1 MADERIEEYL
11 ETILY
16 LIRKND
22 SPAKTKQIAQELDVS
37 QPSVTEML
45 GKLSTLGLVQ
55 YTPYHG
61 VTFTETGYDRAKQIK
76 RRHQLI
82 ERFLVDLLGID
93 TDAAHKEACTMEHAV
108 SDDVLENMCAMLGH
122 PDTCPDGNP
131 IPIGECCTKDEGD
144 EQFVML
150 SDMNGGENAKI
161 LAIACTQKIRQRLS
175 SLGLMVGDSVTVK
188 RKLKEGTISISTK
201 GTEIAVGSDI
211 AKKII
216 VKRVVA

>member
-1 MADERIEEYL
+1 MKDERIEEYL

-45 GKLSTLGLVQ
+45 GKLSSLGFVQ

-61 VTFTETGYDRAKQIK
+61 VTFTDTGFEIAQKIK
-76 RRHQLI
+76 RRHQLL
-82 ERFLVDLLGID
+82 EKFLVEVLRID
-93 TDAAHKEACTMEHAV
+93 TDVAHKEACTMEHTV
-108 SDDVLENMCAMLGH
+108 SDMVLENMCAVLGH

-131 IPIGECCTKDEGD
+131 IPIGDCCKSRED

-150 SDMNGGENAKI
+150 SDLNSGEDAKI
-161 LAIACTQKIRQRLS
+161 LAITCTQKIRQRLS
-175 SLGLMVGDSVTVK
+175 SLGLMVGDMVTVK
-188 RKLKEGTISISTK
+188 RKLKEGTLSISTK

-211 AKKII
+211 AKRII
-216 VKRVVA
+216 VKKVVA